1 MFRTDLGCE
10 FEPQLVQTFFFLFFC
25 IFVLILLSICFL
37 PLDFV
42 FAFFLLLSHIY
53 IFFLFWLLPLVSKE
67 ENDYI
72 EK

>member
-1 MFRTDLGCE
+1 MFATDLGCE
-10 FEPQLVQTFFFLFFC
+10 FEPQLVQTFFFSFAF
-25 IFVLILLSICFL
+25 FVLILLSICFL

-67 ENDYI
+67 GKLI
-72 EK
+72 VHL